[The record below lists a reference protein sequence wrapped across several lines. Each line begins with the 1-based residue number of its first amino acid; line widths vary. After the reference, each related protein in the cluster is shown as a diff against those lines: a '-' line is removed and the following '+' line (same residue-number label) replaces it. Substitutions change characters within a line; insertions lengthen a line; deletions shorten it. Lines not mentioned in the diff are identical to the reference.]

1 MFEFAPP
8 TTAEVDALGCPMP
21 STEEMEAWW
30 EQSQRAD
37 ESPAMQWPGDETSTV
52 DPALH
57 EHQPMPVDWWGVTD
71 RGDPRLFSEQL
82 TADWAAARAVLA
94 GPGGE
99 AAALL
104 DSIVVGDLSGAGR
117 LDFLQAT
124 EAQSGWLCARQSQA
138 LVAHVG
144 SRYRAG
150 AGDAVAELTQAAA
163 LYEAQLT
170 MNVSVHEAYRRW
182 RVGVALAGRLGDTA
196 VLLEQGVLSPLGARA
211 VVEAVEDLS
220 DENTIRV
227 QARVLPRAAGRPV
240 ADLRRALRSAVD
252 RVDSEAAARRHH
264 RGVAER
270 GVARWSLPDG
280 LARLVVTSSAHDV
293 EVMHQALTVLA
304 GPREAD
310 DPRTLGARRV
320 DALLGL
326 CLGAVAPTGPDHSG
340 GAGYARSEA
349 GSPARIPAAPVT
361 PVVAQIVVDLP
372 TLTGLADHP
381 CHLSGYGSVP
391 ADIARSWLAHATTW
405 QRLVTDPVTG
415 HLLDVGP
422 TVRFAPDQIR
432 AFVTARDQ
440 TCTAPGCRQPASRAD
455 LDHHPP
461 WRPDGTGGR
470 TSAEQLAALCR
481 HHHRLKT
488 HTKWRVIARNHGTT
502 EWVSPDGRHYSTEPP
517 PLLD

>member
-1 MFEFAPP
+1 MVDPLGGLAPS
-8 TTAEVDALGCPMP
+8 AADMD
-21 STEEMEAWW
+21 AWW
-30 EQSQRAD
+30 EESQRAD
-37 ESPAMQWPGDETSTV
+37 ESAAMEWPGDESSTL

-57 EHQPMPVDWWGVTD
+57 EHQTMPVDWWGVTD
-71 RGDPRLFSEQL
+71 RSDPRLFSEQL

-104 DSIVVGDLSGAGR
+104 DSIEVSDLSGAGR

-124 EAQSGWLCARQSQA
+124 EAQSSWLCARQSQA

-144 SRYRAG
+144 HRYRAG
-150 AGDAVAELTQAAA
+150 AGDAVAELAQSGA
-163 LYEAQLT
+163 LYEAQLA
-170 MNVSVHEAYRRW
+170 MNVSVNEAYRRW
-182 RVGVALAGRLGDTA
+182 RVSVGLAGRLGDTA

-227 QARVLPRAAGRPV
+227 QARVLPKAAGRPV
-240 ADLRRALRSAVD
+240 ADLRRALRAAVD

-304 GPREAD
+304 GPREAN

-326 CLGAVAPTGPDHSG
+326 CLGAVAPGGPDPTGS
-340 GAGYARSEA
+340 AVSTESA
-349 GSPARIPAAPVT
+349 GSPARVPAAPVT
-361 PVVAQIVVDLP
+361 PVCAQIVVDLP
-372 TLTGLADHP
+372 TLAGLADHP
-381 CHLSGYGSVP
+381 CHLKGYGSVP
-391 ADIARSWLAHATTW
+391 AEIARGWLAHATTW

-415 HLLDVGP
+415 HLLDAGP

-440 TCTAPGCRQPASRAD
+440 TCTAPGCRQPARRAD

-488 HTKWRVIARNHGTT
+488 HTKWRIAARSHGTT
-502 EWVSPDGRHYSTEPP
+502 EWVSPDGRHYTTEPP
-517 PLLD
+517 PLVD